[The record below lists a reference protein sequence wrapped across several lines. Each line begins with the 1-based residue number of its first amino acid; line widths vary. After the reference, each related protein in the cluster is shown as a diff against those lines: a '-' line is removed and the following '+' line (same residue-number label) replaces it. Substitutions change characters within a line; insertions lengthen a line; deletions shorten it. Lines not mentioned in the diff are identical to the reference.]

1 MSRFWSACG
10 APFRVIGSAIMWA
23 VCFSGDQIRALMCWA
38 MLAGIA
44 VLGFTNIG
52 MTYAASNAVAAG
64 EKAQPFLDILIEQI
78 RYNSI
83 LQGLM
88 IGGVVMIA
96 VQAGSLKAKIGELVN
111 VEATLRQA
119 AVAAGQPQEDP
130 QP

>member
-1 MSRFWSACG
+1 
-10 APFRVIGSAIMWA
+10 MWA

-44 VLGFTNIG
+44 VLGLTNIG
-52 MTYAASNAVAAG
+52 MTYAASNAVATG

-96 VQAGSLKAKIGELVN
+96 VQAGTLKAKIGELVD

-119 AVAAGQPQEDP
+119 AAGQAQEEL